1 MTTDTDNKKG
11 TIIDD
16 LSHKATI
23 WIGTPMSIIV
33 HTILF
38 AGIFAL
44 YLVGLSVDQILLIL
58 TTAVSLEAIY
68 LAIFIQMTV
77 NRHTES
83 LENVEDDIEEIQED
97 VDELQQD
104 VDDLEEDSDLIQKDV
119 EELSEDF
126 DQIQENEEAEA
137 KKNSTL
143 GSLQDIQKQM
153 QALTIALGEIQKDVI
168 SHKTG
173 K

>member
-1 MTTDTDNKKG
+1 MTIDVEDKKLN
-11 TIIDD
+11 IVDE
-16 LSHKATI
+16 LSQKATV
-23 WIGTPMSIIV
+23 WIGTPTSIIV

-38 AGIFAL
+38 IGIFAL
-44 YLVGLSVDQILLIL
+44 YLIGFNVDQILLIL

-77 NRHTES
+77 NKHTES

-119 EELSEDF
+119 EELSED
-126 DQIQENEEAEA
+126 DDDDKHDTA
-137 KKNSTL
+137 
-143 GSLQDIQKQM
+143 GSLQNIQKQM
-153 QALTIALGEIQKDVI
+153 QVLTRALSEIQKDI
-168 SHKTG
+168 DSIKTG